1 MGVLR
6 AQGTFANG
14 GFRTISIRSSRI
26 RIRKAAEPKKGRN
39 LFFQQ
44 VNSGISRI
52 FSIILVLTIFAV
64 FVWGCGLF
72 PQEDLKGWVGFHRE
86 ELIRV
91 MGPPTR
97 ETSLPDGGTRLEF
110 VQRITRHP
118 SAAQQYGVSYIC
130 HKTFDL
136 DAKGFITDASEEGC

>member
-1 MGVLR
+1 M
-6 AQGTFANG
+6 A
-14 GFRTISIRSSRI
+14 SILLL
-26 RIRKAAEPKKGRN
+26 G
-39 LFFQQ
+39 
-44 VNSGISRI
+44 
-52 FSIILVLTIFAV
+52 LVALL
-64 FVWGCGLF
+64 VWGCGLF

-91 MGPPTR
+91 MGPPTK
-97 ETSLPDGGTRLEF
+97 ETPLPDGGTRLEF

-136 DAKGFITDASEEGC
+136 DSKGFITDASKEGC